1 MVLDSLLVFSG
12 GFRSF
17 LVLVSTLLMSFSPIW
32 ITMALCLV
40 LILVS
45 SALRVLIVMFLFPFL
60 RFRSVVLLPKFSQIV
75 NFRYVY
81 SALVATYKTCLRI
94 ISSSDTRN
102 LELLLQYLSLTH
114 FCALKSYIIVRSL
127 LLSFTKTSSRI

>member
-1 MVLDSLLVFSG
+1 MVLGSLLVFPG

-60 RFRSVVLLPKFSQIV
+60 RFRSVVLLPKFWQIA
-75 NFRYVY
+75 NCGYVY

-94 ISSSDTRN
+94 ISSSNTRN
-102 LELLLQYLSLTH
+102 LELLLQYLSLTQ

-127 LLSFTKTSSRI
+127 LLSFSKTSSRI